1 MKRNGLSVVTTEVYL
16 NKKPIVDLLESG
28 SSLERFSMAGDMF
41 VKELNYNKDMSAWL
55 DAYKKI
61 REYEP
66 RIVEIYGYK
75 KRKIYMK
82 YIKGRT
88 LRRNL
93 NLDAF
98 LEACDIIKNLTIYAK
113 ENTFIKE
120 NKKGFWFH
128 HDMSPRNFM
137 VEDNTNKVYLIDPD
151 TFDFFS
157 IDGKKV
163 GDEFN
168 PKYNNLIKEI

>member
-1 MKRNGLSVVTTEVYL
+1 M

-28 SSLERFSMAGDMF
+28 SSLERFSMMGDMF
-41 VKELNYNKDMSAWL
+41 VKELTYYKEDGWL

-66 RIVEIYGYK
+66 RLIEIYGIK
-75 KRKIYMK
+75 NKKIYMK
-82 YIKGRT
+82 YIKGKT

-98 LEACDIIKNLTIYAK
+98 LEACDIMKNLTIYAK
-113 ENTFIKE
+113 KNTFIRE

-137 VEDNTNKVYLIDPD
+137 IEDNTNKVYLIDPD

-168 PKYNNLIKEI
+168 SKYNNLIKEL